1 MTYLKKMATPFVII
15 LLMSCAVQNN
25 ERPKIKQGVYG
36 NVTWLEGN
44 MMPSPDEPRA
54 MNGRPIERTITIY
67 AIANLKDV
75 IGQAPLFTAIN
86 KKLVKTVKT
95 NKSGYYECELP
106 PGFYSVFSKESENSF
121 FANSYNGKGEI
132 SSVEVK
138 SGVVAKLD
146 IVINYKAAY

>member
-1 MTYLKKMATPFVII
+1 
-15 LLMSCAVQNN
+15 MSCVLQTN

-44 MMPSPDEPRA
+44 MMPSPDLPKVS
-54 MNGRPIERTITIY
+54 NGQPIERTINIY
-67 AIANLKDV
+67 AIANFKDV
-75 IGQAPLFTAIN
+75 TGQAPLYRSIN

-95 NKSGYYECELP
+95 NKNGYYECELP

-121 FANSYNGKGEI
+121 FANSFNGKGEI

-138 SGVVAKLD
+138 TGVAAKLD
-146 IVINYKAAY
+146 IVINYRAAY